1 MLRRPPHREG
11 RHVHQRKKL
20 WAFVAIL
27 LPFAP
32 FVDAADF
39 HQQQAVDSHQYPHP
53 HTIASPSIA
62 ADHVANRDRD
72 RDRNNKRSSPLEGDR
87 VNRNLAATALP
98 HDYDL
103 INSPPHDLIKTPE
116 AALRRKSTY
125 TKPESDSFQAL
136 GSQKGLDTYNDIVSH
151 DASASSATA
160 PDLSVVAPPSRRL
173 EDWEVEDF
181 VLLATIDGDLY
192 AADRVTG
199 KQRWHMI
206 LDKPMVE
213 TIHHRANKSA
223 LDKDF
228 TPLDQTIWAVEPT
241 RDGQIYMW
249 APGADKGLVYTGLS
263 MKKLVDDFGPYK
275 NGDLSLVYTGD
286 KKTTLMTLDAATG
299 RAIQWH
305 GPTATAAEE
314 LTCARPQDVVAGMDA
329 EECSATITLGR
340 TEYTV
345 GISSTRGFP
354 IATLKFSEWSPNVFD
369 QDLLRQYSSTKD
381 NVYITSQH
389 DGQAI
394 AFNYVP
400 KSGRSVRLP
409 HAFSP
414 HLPSPIAKAF
424 DIMRP
429 TGAHYDGE
437 DNEALLIALPQPP
450 PPSGLDQEDTGRDQK
465 IFLNQTH
472 GNWYAMS
479 GRAYPLITLAPPA
492 LVNQAQW
499 FAMDEPLTS
508 AELSRALVG
517 QHTLDAAWSRAGQ
530 HSFPSL
536 PGSPDAVMEPDEADS
551 PDNPTLAIDAPDPSS
566 TVINIVKKL
575 PQDAVQYTID
585 LIRNPVIIIICSVL
599 VLVYRKELNRRIRQ
613 WWQDVFKAGKMILKQ
628 RGYDI
633 DMDDDLPEES
643 PEVQEPQVREVEN
656 EPKSPEHADVA
667 PIDLVDPPQVAP
679 QDPEAIVAD
688 VGEPVPAVPSEETN
702 EPEVKKKKNHR
713 GRRGG
718 KNHKKKKASP
728 DASVGDGPGTS
739 VEEAV
744 DIAKNIGQ
752 RNTKGPE
759 PNIQT
764 LPYEVDEVSNPTL
777 RIDDSLEVNEDQ
789 QLGTGSNGTVVYAG
803 KWQDRPVAVKRML
816 RDFYD
821 IASQETRLLRE
832 VDRHQNVIQYFAQL
846 ERGNFI
852 YIALE
857 LCEASLADVM
867 EKPSQF
873 RQLADAGAK
882 DTLAVLKQITKG
894 LDHLHSL
901 QIGRCL
907 PSCHSLTFPLLYQL
921 TNIFAVHRD
930 LKPQNIL
937 ITMDRKTNR
946 PRILVSDFGLCKK
959 LEGGQSSFGATT
971 AHAAGTSGW
980 RAPELLQD
988 DDTPANTGPM
998 LAESSTHSGNPG
1010 SQAPEMPHRRV
1021 TRSIDIFSL
1030 GVVFFYVLTQGSHPF
1045 DCGDKYMREV
1055 NIRKA
1060 TYSLARLDV
1069 LGDYR
1074 CEAKHLVKTMISAN
1088 PKERPK
1094 TKDILAHPFFWDAR
1108 TRLLFL
1114 CDVSDAFEREPR
1126 DPPSWP
1132 LQQLEEGAARVTK
1145 GDFLGKLHKE
1155 FVDSLGKQRKYT
1167 GSRLLDLLRALRN
1180 KRNHY
1185 LDMSDALQ
1193 KKVGSLPE
1201 GYLLYWTTRFPDLL
1215 LYCWALVRE
1224 LGWDEAEQFKGY
1236 YMPPEA
1242 S

>member
-1 MLRRPPHREG
+1 MLRRPPHGEG
-11 RHVHQRKKL
+11 RHGHQRKKL

-39 HQQQAVDSHQYPHP
+39 HQQQSVDSHAYPRP

-72 RDRNNKRSSPLEGDR
+72 RDRDRDNKQSSPLEGDR

-98 HDYDL
+98 HNYDL
-103 INSPPHDLIKTPE
+103 NNSPHDLIKTPE

-125 TKPESDSFQAL
+125 TKPELNSLQSADYR
-136 GSQKGLDTYNDIVSH
+136 KGLDTYNDIVSH

-192 AADRVTG
+192 AADRQTG

-213 TIHHRANKSA
+213 TIHHRANKST

-275 NGDLSLVYTGD
+275 NDELSLVYTGD
-286 KKTTLMTLDAATG
+286 KKTTLMTLDAASG

-305 GPTATAAEE
+305 GPTAAAAEE
-314 LTCARPQDVVAGMDA
+314 LTCARPQDVVAGVDS

-389 DGQAI
+389 DGQAY
-394 AFNYVP
+394 AFDYIP
-400 KSGRSVRLP
+400 KSGRSVRGRS

-414 HLPSPIAKAF
+414 QLPSPIAKAF
-424 DIMRP
+424 DVMRP
-429 TGAHYDGE
+429 VSSPYDGE

-450 PPSGLDQEDTGRDQK
+450 PPPGLEQDDNGRDQK
-465 IFLNQTH
+465 IFLNQTD

-492 LVNQAQW
+492 LINQAQW
-499 FAMDEPLTS
+499 FEMDMPLTS

-517 QHTLDAAWSRAGQ
+517 QHTLDATWSRAGQ

-536 PGSPDAVMEPDEADS
+536 PGSEDVAKDLDEPDR

-566 TVINIVKKL
+566 TVINIVKNL
-575 PQDAVQYTID
+575 PQDAVNYTVD
-585 LIRNPVIIIICSVL
+585 LIRNPLIIIICSVL
-599 VLVYRKELNRRIRQ
+599 VLVYRKELNRRIRE
-613 WWQDVFKAGKMILKQ
+613 WWQDVFKAAKMFLKQ

-633 DMDDDLPEES
+633 DMDEDMPDEPSDVPEPS
-643 PEVQEPQVREVEN
+643 AREFINDQPSSED
-656 EPKSPEHADVA
+656 AVA
-667 PIDLVDPPQVAP
+667 PISPVDLVEAPVVGPQEQV
-679 QDPEAIVAD
+679 AIVAE
-688 VGEPVPAVPSEETN
+688 VGESVQVGPSEEVV

-728 DASVGDGPGTS
+728 EASIGDGPGTS

-752 RNTKGPE
+752 RSAKGPE

-901 QIGRCL
+901 QIG
-907 PSCHSLTFPLLYQL
+907 
-921 TNIFAVHRD
+921 
-930 LKPQNIL
+930 
-937 ITMDRKTNR
+937 
-946 PRILVSDFGLCKK
+946 
-959 LEGGQSSFGATT
+959 
-971 AHAAGTSGW
+971 
-980 RAPELLQD
+980 
-988 DDTPANTGPM
+988 
-998 LAESSTHSGNPG
+998 
-1010 SQAPEMPHRRV
+1010 
-1021 TRSIDIFSL
+1021 
-1030 GVVFFYVLTQGSHPF
+1030 
-1045 DCGDKYMREV
+1045 
-1055 NIRKA
+1055 
-1060 TYSLARLDV
+1060 
-1069 LGDYR
+1069 
-1074 CEAKHLVKTMISAN
+1074 KHLPN
-1088 PKERPK
+1088 Q
-1094 TKDILAHPFFWDAR
+1094 FFP
-1108 TRLLFL
+1108 
-1114 CDVSDAFEREPR
+1114 VES
-1126 DPPSWP
+1126 
-1132 LQQLEEGAARVTK
+1132 
-1145 GDFLGKLHKE
+1145 
-1155 FVDSLGKQRKYT
+1155 
-1167 GSRLLDLLRALRN
+1167 N
-1180 KRNHY
+1180 
-1185 LDMSDALQ
+1185 
-1193 KKVGSLPE
+1193 
-1201 GYLLYWTTRFPDLL
+1201 
-1215 LYCWALVRE
+1215 
-1224 LGWDEAEQFKGY
+1224 
-1236 YMPPEA
+1236 
-1242 S
+1242 

>member
-1 MLRRPPHREG
+1 MLRRPPHGEG

-39 HQQQAVDSHQYPHP
+39 HQQQSVDSHPYPHP
-53 HTIASPSIA
+53 HTIASPSIV

-72 RDRNNKRSSPLEGDR
+72 RDRDRENKQSSPLEGDR

-98 HDYDL
+98 HSYDL
-103 INSPPHDLIKTPE
+103 INTPHNLIKTPE

-125 TKPESDSFQAL
+125 TKPESNSIQSLDSHQD
-136 GSQKGLDTYNDIVSH
+136 LDPYTDIVSH

-192 AADRVTG
+192 AADRKTG

-223 LDKDF
+223 LDHDF
-228 TPLDQTIWAVEPT
+228 THLDQTIWAVEPT

-249 APGADKGLVYTGLS
+249 APGAGNGLVYTGLS

-275 NGDLSLVYTGD
+275 NEALSLVYTGD

-305 GPTATAAEE
+305 GPTAAAADE
-314 LTCARPQDVVAGMDA
+314 LTCARPQDVVAGIDV

-354 IATLKFSEWSPNVFD
+354 IATLRFSEWSPNVFD

-389 DGQAI
+389 DGQAY
-394 AFNYVP
+394 AFDYVP
-400 KSGRSVRLP
+400 KSGRSVRARS

-414 HLPSPIAKAF
+414 NLPSPIAKAF
-424 DIMRP
+424 DVMRP
-429 TGAHYDGE
+429 AGSHYGGE

-450 PPSGLDQEDTGRDQK
+450 PPPGTDQEETGRDQK

-492 LVNQAQW
+492 LINQAQW
-499 FAMDEPLTS
+499 FAWDEPLTS

-517 QHTLDAAWSRAGQ
+517 QHTLDATWSRAGQ
-530 HSFPSL
+530 RSFPSL
-536 PGSPDAVMEPDEADS
+536 PGSADPVTELDQS
-551 PDNPTLAIDAPDPSS
+551 DRPDNPTLAIDAPDPSS

-575 PQDAVQYTID
+575 PQDAVNYTVD

-599 VLVYRKELNRRIRQ
+599 VFVYRKELIRRIKR
-613 WWQDVFKAGKMILKQ
+613 WWLDAFKAAKIILKQ

-633 DMDDDLPEES
+633 DMDDDLPEEPS
-643 PEVQEPQVREVEN
+643 KVKALEPEAQEAVEK
-656 EPKSPEHADVA
+656 EA
-667 PIDLVDPPQVAP
+667 PLEDAVVPPADLVDTPAVGPPDQVST
-679 QDPEAIVAD
+679 IVPDA
-688 VGEPVPAVPSEETN
+688 GEPAAAAAPTEETN

-718 KNHKKKKASP
+718 KNHKKKKISP

-744 DIAKNIGQ
+744 DIAKNIGE
-752 RNTKGPE
+752 RRAKGPE

-764 LPYEVDEVSNPTL
+764 LPYEADEVSNPTL

-901 QIGRCL
+901 QIGRC
-907 PSCHSLTFPLLYQL
+907 
-921 TNIFAVHRD
+921 
-930 LKPQNIL
+930 
-937 ITMDRKTNR
+937 R
-946 PRILVSDFGLCKK
+946 PC
-959 LEGGQSSFGATT
+959 
-971 AHAAGTSGW
+971 
-980 RAPELLQD
+980 
-988 DDTPANTGPM
+988 
-998 LAESSTHSGNPG
+998 
-1010 SQAPEMPHRRV
+1010 
-1021 TRSIDIFSL
+1021 
-1030 GVVFFYVLTQGSHPF
+1030 
-1045 DCGDKYMREV
+1045 
-1055 NIRKA
+1055 
-1060 TYSLARLDV
+1060 
-1069 LGDYR
+1069 
-1074 CEAKHLVKTMISAN
+1074 
-1088 PKERPK
+1088 
-1094 TKDILAHPFFWDAR
+1094 
-1108 TRLLFL
+1108 
-1114 CDVSDAFEREPR
+1114 
-1126 DPPSWP
+1126 
-1132 LQQLEEGAARVTK
+1132 
-1145 GDFLGKLHKE
+1145 
-1155 FVDSLGKQRKYT
+1155 
-1167 GSRLLDLLRALRN
+1167 
-1180 KRNHY
+1180 
-1185 LDMSDALQ
+1185 
-1193 KKVGSLPE
+1193 
-1201 GYLLYWTTRFPDLL
+1201 
-1215 LYCWALVRE
+1215 
-1224 LGWDEAEQFKGY
+1224 
-1236 YMPPEA
+1236 
-1242 S
+1242 

>member
-1 MLRRPPHREG
+1 MLRRPPHGEG

-20 WAFVAIL
+20 WAVVAIL

-32 FVDAADF
+32 FVDATDF
-39 HQQQAVDSHQYPHP
+39 HQQQSVDPHPYSHP

-62 ADHVANRDRD
+62 ADHGTNRERDRD
-72 RDRNNKRSSPLEGDR
+72 RDNKQSSPLEGDR

-98 HDYDL
+98 HNYDL
-103 INSPPHDLIKTPE
+103 IDTPHNLIKTPE

-125 TKPESDSFQAL
+125 TKPESDSL
-136 GSQKGLDTYNDIVSH
+136 RSLHPRRDLNTYSDVVSH

-192 AADRVTG
+192 AADRKTG

-213 TIHHRANKSA
+213 TIHHRANKST
-223 LDKDF
+223 LDSDL

-275 NGDLSLVYTGD
+275 NEALSLVYTGD

-305 GPTATAAEE
+305 GSTAAAADE

-389 DGQAI
+389 DGQAY
-394 AFNYVP
+394 AFDYVP
-400 KSGRSVRLP
+400 KSGRSVRGRSY
-409 HAFSP
+409 AFSP

-429 TGAHYDGE
+429 AGSSYDGE

-450 PPSGLDQEDTGRDQK
+450 PPPGIDQEEAGRDKK
-465 IFLNQTH
+465 IFLNQTD

-492 LVNQAQW
+492 LINQAQW

-517 QHTLDAAWSRAGQ
+517 QHTLDATWSRDGQ

-536 PGSPDAVMEPDEADS
+536 PGSADPVMELDQPDR

-575 PQDAVQYTID
+575 PQDAVNYTVD

-599 VLVYRKELNRRIRQ
+599 VLVYRKELNRRIRE
-613 WWQDVFKAGKMILKQ
+613 WWQDAFKAAKMILKQ

-643 PEVQEPQVREVEN
+643 PEIQEPPVQEAVNDQA
-656 EPKSPEHADVA
+656 SPEQAVVA
-667 PIDLVDPPQVAP
+667 PVDLVDTPPVGP
-679 QDPEAIVAD
+679 QDQGVVVAD
-688 VGEPVPAVPSEETN
+688 VGEPTPAGPSEEAN

-718 KNHKKKKASP
+718 KNHKKKKISP
-728 DASVGDGPGTS
+728 ETSIGDGPGTS

-744 DIAKNIGQ
+744 DIAKNIGE
-752 RNTKGPE
+752 RRTKGPE

-901 QIGRCL
+901 QIGKC
-907 PSCHSLTFPLLYQL
+907 PP
-921 TNIFAVHRD
+921 
-930 LKPQNIL
+930 
-937 ITMDRKTNR
+937 
-946 PRILVSDFGLCKK
+946 
-959 LEGGQSSFGATT
+959 
-971 AHAAGTSGW
+971 
-980 RAPELLQD
+980 
-988 DDTPANTGPM
+988 
-998 LAESSTHSGNPG
+998 
-1010 SQAPEMPHRRV
+1010 PH
-1021 TRSIDIFSL
+1021 L
-1030 GVVFFYVLTQGSHPF
+1030 
-1045 DCGDKYMREV
+1045 
-1055 NIRKA
+1055 
-1060 TYSLARLDV
+1060 YSL
-1069 LGDYR
+1069 
-1074 CEAKHLVKTMISAN
+1074 
-1088 PKERPK
+1088 
-1094 TKDILAHPFFWDAR
+1094 
-1108 TRLLFL
+1108 LF
-1114 CDVSDAFEREPR
+1114 S
-1126 DPPSWP
+1126 PPTS
-1132 LQQLEEGAARVTK
+1132 
-1145 GDFLGKLHKE
+1145 
-1155 FVDSLGKQRKYT
+1155 S
-1167 GSRLLDLLRALRN
+1167 
-1180 KRNHY
+1180 
-1185 LDMSDALQ
+1185 
-1193 KKVGSLPE
+1193 
-1201 GYLLYWTTRFPDLL
+1201 
-1215 LYCWALVRE
+1215 
-1224 LGWDEAEQFKGY
+1224 
-1236 YMPPEA
+1236 PPA
-1242 S
+1242 PY